1 MPRYVAFLRAI
12 NVGGHIVKMD
22 RLRKLFTQLGLTD
35 VETFIASG
43 NVLFTSPSKSGPALE
58 KKIEKHLN
66 AALGYEVATFV
77 RTAAEVCQAA
87 AHEPFSAALMKA
99 PYHDLYVSFLRN
111 APPSAA
117 QRAVEALR
125 SPNDEF
131 HINARE
137 LYWLS
142 RVPFS
147 ESKVGGALL
156 EKILG
161 MPATMRSVTSG
172 AEARG
177 EVRGRGEVNAPGWVG
192 VDFGTT
198 NSAVAVVD
206 EAGAAHL
213 VSFPSAAGPRATF
226 PSVLYFEKR
235 SHSVAGAAAIEHYLA
250 SETKGRF
257 IQSLKAYLA
266 DTTFEGTGDRLAALH
281 AREADCADREAHER
295 TAAVRDRGRSR
306 GGSSSAARCTSRFRP
321 MPSST
326 RSRRIGW

>member
-22 RLRKLFTQLGLTD
+22 QLRKLFTQLGLTD

-58 KKIEKHLN
+58 KKIEKHLE

-99 PYHDLYVSFLRN
+99 PYHNLYVSFLRN
-111 APPSAA
+111 PPPSAA
-117 QRAVEALR
+117 QRAVAALR

-131 HINARE
+131 HLNARE

-156 EKILG
+156 EKIIG
-161 MPATMRSVTSG
+161 GPSTMRSVTT
-172 AEARG
+172 
-177 EVRGRGEVNAPGWVG
+177 VR
-192 VDFGTT
+192 
-198 NSAVAVVD
+198 
-206 EAGAAHL
+206 
-213 VSFPSAAGPRATF
+213 
-226 PSVLYFEKR
+226 K
-235 SHSVAGAAAIEHYLA
+235 
-250 SETKGRF
+250 
-257 IQSLKAYLA
+257 
-266 DTTFEGTGDRLAALH
+266 LAAK
-281 AREADCADREAHER
+281 CAD
-295 TAAVRDRGRSR
+295 AAK
-306 GGSSSAARCTSRFRP
+306 
-321 MPSST
+321 
-326 RSRRIGW
+326 